1 MPKSVLVPGY
11 REAGIVAGNLAHR
24 RLDVS
29 ATNLARPVCE
39 MLADPNRKRVEKPAG
54 LATDLGAQGV
64 SRWRRLFIAGVFLT
78 TTWTLSATQSLTL
91 TWNPSPDPRA
101 VGYVLVYGNNSGIY
115 NQSTNVGNVVEAT
128 VNGLVEGRTYYFAV
142 YAYAA
147 NALQSDLSN
156 EVCYQV
162 PSAGGVVNRLVF
174 YNNSAWDN
182 YEPAANA
189 NDDAAIA
196 TDKIAL
202 LPGAKASFTNY
213 TSYSAGLNGVMID
226 IAGLGT
232 TVTLADFVFRVGND
246 SSPSAWPSAP
256 APSALTVRR
265 GAGTSGSD
273 RVTVTWPDN
282 AIQGKWL
289 QVTVRATANTGLASP
304 DVFYIGESGN
314 SPLDA
319 AVTSADALFVL
330 SNVNPVAGPVT
341 SPVDFNRDRKVTSA
355 DALIALNNVAVG
367 PSALQL
373 ITPATSNTGMQQA
386 AAAGSVLQLSGID
399 SAAVSEPS
407 TGSSPEW
414 TAQILGLSR
423 PGDGWTV
430 ARFHYP
436 GPTPVRVWQSTTL
449 HADDWQELP
458 ADWIAAQG
466 ENLYEVRI
474 PDDQAG
480 AHSFFRFSS
489 QASSPLTRH

>member
-1 MPKSVLVPGY
+1 
-11 REAGIVAGNLAHR
+11 
-24 RLDVS
+24 
-29 ATNLARPVCE
+29 

-54 LATDLGAQGV
+54 LAADLSAQGV
-64 SRWRRLFIAGVFLT
+64 SLWRRLFIAGVFLT
-78 TTWTLSATQSLTL
+78 TTWTLLATQSLTL

-101 VGYVLVYGNNSGIY
+101 VGYVLVYGNNSGVY

-162 PSAGGVVNRLVF
+162 PSASGVLNRLVF

-182 YEPAANA
+182 YEPVANA

-196 TDKIAL
+196 TDKVAL
-202 LPGAKASFTNY
+202 LPGATASFSNY
-213 TSYSAGLNGVMID
+213 TSYSSGLNGVMID
-226 IAGLGT
+226 IAGLGA

-246 SSPSAWPSAP
+246 SSPSTWPTAP
-256 APSALTVRR
+256 TPSSLTVRR

-273 RVTVTWPDN
+273 RVTVIWPDN
-282 AIQGKWL
+282 SIQGKWL

-304 DVFYIGESGN
+304 DVFYFGNAIGESGN

-330 SNVNPVAGPVT
+330 SNVDPVAGPVT

-367 PSALQL
+367 PTALHL
-373 ITPATSNTGMQQA
+373 ITPATSNTGVQQV
-386 AAAGSVLQLSGID
+386 AAAGSALQLSGID
-399 SAAVSEPS
+399 SAPVSKPA
-407 TGSSPEW
+407 TVSSSEW
-414 TAQILGLSR
+414 AAQILGVSR

-430 ARFHYP
+430 ARFLYP
-436 GPTPVRVWQSTTL
+436 GPGPVRVWQSTTL
-449 HADDWQELP
+449 HADDWQELLP
-458 ADWIAAQG
+458 DWITAQG
-466 ENLYEVRI
+466 ESLYEVRI